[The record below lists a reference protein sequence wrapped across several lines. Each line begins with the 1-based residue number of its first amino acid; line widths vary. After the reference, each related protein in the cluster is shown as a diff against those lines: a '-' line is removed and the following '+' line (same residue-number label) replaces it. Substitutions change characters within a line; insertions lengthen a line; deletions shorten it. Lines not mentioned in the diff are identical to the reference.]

1 MILLLISVL
10 MFPTI
15 DSSKSIR
22 WNPEQHNFEEWPK
35 SQVFIFHTKNPLDF
49 DYPDCFG
56 TLLTPSL
63 VLTIASCFKECVYCK
78 GFLWDLLNENTVSIL
93 WFYIVNIISRIT
105 NIAFSWVFQPIRPF
119 WQTKTQNII
128 ENSRLGFQE
137 TKVLRVCYL
146 VCFIF

>member
-10 MFPTI
+10 MFLTI
-15 DSSKSIR
+15 DAGKPIR

-78 GFLWDLLNENTVSIL
+78 GFFWDLLNENTVSIVKVTTMI
-93 WFYIVNIISRIT
+93 FYVVNIISRIT
-105 NIAFSWVFQPIRPF
+105 YIEFSRVFQPIRTF
-119 WQTKTQNII
+119 
-128 ENSRLGFQE
+128 
-137 TKVLRVCYL
+137 
-146 VCFIF
+146 

>member
-10 MFPTI
+10 MFLTI
-15 DSSKSIR
+15 DAGKPIR

-78 GFLWDLLNENTVSIL
+78 GFFWDLLMENTVSIVKVTTVIL
-93 WFYIVNIISRIT
+93 RLQYNFT
-105 NIAFSWVFQPIRPF
+105 NYQYCIFMSFS
-119 WQTKTQNII
+119 TNQNILTNKQRI
-128 ENSRLGFQE
+128 KISLKIRD
-137 TKVLRVCYL
+137 
-146 VCFIF
+146 

>member
-1 MILLLISVL
+1 
-10 MFPTI
+10 MFLTI
-15 DSSKSIR
+15 DAGKPIR

-78 GFLWDLLNENTVSIL
+78 GFFWDLLNENTVSIVKVTTMI
-93 WFYIVNIISRIT
+93 FYVVNIISRIT
-105 NIAFSWVFQPIRPF
+105 YIEFSRVFQPIRTF
-119 WQTKTQNII
+119 
-128 ENSRLGFQE
+128 
-137 TKVLRVCYL
+137 
-146 VCFIF
+146 

>member
-10 MFPTI
+10 MFLTI
-15 DSSKSIR
+15 DAGKPIR

-78 GFLWDLLNENTVSIL
+78 GFFWDLLNENTVSIVKVTTVIL
-93 WFYIVNIISRIT
+93 YCQHNFT
-105 NIAFSWVFQPIRPF
+105 NYQ
-119 WQTKTQNII
+119 
-128 ENSRLGFQE
+128 
-137 TKVLRVCYL
+137 Y
-146 VCFIF
+146 